1 MSSPW
6 GPCGPAGSLLLL
18 RLCHLAVPRPGS
30 QDGILHHSLCMSIQN
45 FYVLEQVGE
54 KSFSHPRGVGIDWA
68 FW

>member
-1 MSSPW
+1 MGW
-6 GPCGPAGSLLLL
+6 RG
-18 RLCHLAVPRPGS
+18 LCCCFASATWQFPVLDLK
-30 QDGILHHSLCMSIQN
+30 DGILHNSLCMSIQN